1 MMPEIRDLVESPP
14 DIEAAAFLD
23 HQLALNMMVLPLKQ
37 EEDRL
42 WLAMADTSN
51 FQVINDLQ
59 TITGFFIEPVLAQE
73 TDIRY
78 QINQL
83 YGRAKIENIA
93 SQFLVD
99 ENLRR
104 NEYQLNNELR
114 AQIQNA
120 PTVQLVDSLIESATL
135 HRASD
140 IHIEPYES
148 VLRAR
153 FRIDGRLTDMQTI
166 NTSLL
171 PNVISRLKIMA
182 GMNIAEKRLPQDGHF
197 NLVIHDE
204 PIDFRLS
211 TLPTL
216 YGEKAVLRLLYD
228 HQERFNIHDL
238 GFFPEDLHNLD
249 RLFKNPYGAVI
260 ITGPT
265 GSGKSTTLTSF
276 LAELNK
282 GHVNIVTV
290 EDPVENP
297 IEGINHVPI
306 DPKVGLD
313 FPRALR
319 HILRQDPDIIMVGE
333 IRDRETAAI
342 ATQAAITGHLVLS
355 TLHTNDAAGVF
366 PRLVDMGVEPFMVAA
381 SLNGVIAQR
390 LVRRLCSFC
399 KDVSAP
405 NSLEAKLL
413 NLAPEAV
420 ICAAKGC
427 KQCGYTGYK
436 GRFAIYEYIIL
447 NEQRRQK
454 MAAAKYEPS
463 EISKIL
469 KESGRSMLENSV
481 PNLLAGHTS
490 AEEVI
495 RVVLRE

>member
-1 MMPEIRDLVESPP
+1 MIAKTRDLIESPP
-14 DIEAAAFLD
+14 DIEAAALLD
-23 HQLALNMMVLPLKQ
+23 HQLAVDMMVLPLSQ
-37 EEDRL
+37 EGDRL
-42 WLAMADTSN
+42 WLAMAEPSN

-59 TITGFFIEPVLAQE
+59 FITGFFIEPVLANE
-73 TDIRY
+73 ADIRY

-83 YGRAKIENIA
+83 YGKAKIENIA

-99 ENLRR
+99 ENIRQ
-104 NEYQLNNELR
+104 YQLNSELR

-120 PTVQLVDSLIESATL
+120 PTVQFVDSLIESAAL

-140 IHIEPYES
+140 IHIEPYENI
-148 VLRAR
+148 LRAR
-153 FRIDGRLTDMQTI
+153 FRIDGRLTDMQTV
-166 NTSLL
+166 NASLL

-228 HQERFNIHDL
+228 HKERFGIHDL
-238 GFFPEDLHNLD
+238 GFFSEDLENLD

-282 GHVNIVTV
+282 GHMNIVTV

-297 IEGINHVPI
+297 IEGINHVPV
-306 DPKVGLD
+306 DPKIGLD

-333 IRDRETAAI
+333 IRDSETAAI

-390 LVRRLCSFC
+390 LVRRLCSYC
-399 KDVSAP
+399 KSETTP
-405 NSLEAKLL
+405 NAVEAKLL
-413 NLAPEAV
+413 NLPAETA
-420 ICAAKGC
+420 IYSAKGC
-427 KQCGYTGYK
+427 KQCSYTGYK

-447 NEQRRQK
+447 NEEMRQK
-454 MAAAKYEPS
+454 LATVRYEPS
-463 EISKIL
+463 EISNIL
-469 KESGRSMLENSV
+469 KTSGRSMLENSV
-481 PNLLAGHTS
+481 PNLLAGNTS
-490 AEEVI
+490 ADEVI